1 MIYLQ
6 RNPKNVYPEMAESTI
21 ITGQFVRISQTPA
34 SIGERLMALI
44 IDYFL
49 IGLYILSTI
58 TLLSK
63 LNLLSGFTSF
73 FFLCIVYLPI
83 LGYSFLCEMFNHGQ
97 SFGKKLINIRVVKV
111 DGSTPSIGSYLLR
124 WLLFPIDGPI
134 TSGLGLLVVL
144 LNKNNQRLGDLAA
157 GTMVIKEKNYRKIHV
172 SLDEFDYLTQN
183 YHPVYPQSAEVNV
196 ITRTLESGEKDRAR
210 RITILAKKV
219 QELLSVTPRE
229 GNQEKFLQTILRD
242 YQYYALEEI

>member
-1 MIYLQ
+1 MT
-6 RNPKNVYPEMAESTI
+6 ESTI

-49 IGLYILSTI
+49 IGLYILSTA
-58 TLLSK
+58 TLLSE
-63 LNLLSGFTSF
+63 LSLPSGFSLF

-144 LNKNNQRLGDLAA
+144 LNKNNQRLGQDVSRHLPKKYRNYFPSLPVR
-157 GTMVIKEKNYRKIHV
+157 VIRRNFFRRYFAIISIMHWKKYN
-172 SLDEFDYLTQN
+172 QN
-183 YHPVYPQSAEVNV
+183 
-196 ITRTLESGEKDRAR
+196 TL
-210 RITILAKKV
+210 
-219 QELLSVTPRE
+219 
-229 GNQEKFLQTILRD
+229 FQTIQARD
-242 YQYYALEEI
+242 YSHRSEN

>member
-1 MIYLQ
+1 
-6 RNPKNVYPEMAESTI
+6 MAESTI

-49 IGLYILSTI
+49 IGLLHLVYYY

-63 LNLLSGFTSF
+63 LSIPSGFSLF

-97 SFGKKLINIRVVKV
+97 SFGKLINIRVVKV

-124 WLLFPIDGPI
+124 WIFSQLM
-134 TSGLGLLVVL
+134 VL
-144 LNKNNQRLGDLAA
+144 SQAA
-157 GTMVIKEKNYRKIHV
+157 WDFWSFY
-172 SLDEFDYLTQN
+172 
-183 YHPVYPQSAEVNV
+183 
-196 ITRTLESGEKDRAR
+196 
-210 RITILAKKV
+210 
-219 QELLSVTPRE
+219 
-229 GNQEKFLQTILRD
+229 
-242 YQYYALEEI
+242 

>member
-1 MIYLQ
+1 
-6 RNPKNVYPEMAESTI
+6 MAESTI

-63 LNLLSGFTSF
+63 LSLPSGFSLF
-73 FFLCIVYLPI
+73 FFLCVVYLPI

-134 TSGLGLLVVL
+134 TSGLGLLVIL

-183 YHPVYPQSAEVNV
+183 YHPVYP
-196 ITRTLESGEKDRAR
+196 
-210 RITILAKKV
+210 
-219 QELLSVTPRE
+219 
-229 GNQEKFLQTILRD
+229 
-242 YQYYALEEI
+242 